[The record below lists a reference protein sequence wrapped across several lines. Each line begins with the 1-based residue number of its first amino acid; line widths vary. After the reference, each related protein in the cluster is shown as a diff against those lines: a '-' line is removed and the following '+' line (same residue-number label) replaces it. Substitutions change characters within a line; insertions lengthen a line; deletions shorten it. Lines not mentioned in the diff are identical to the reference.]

1 MVSPSTYLFDGSGR
15 LVALYQGRV
24 DEGQIQADLGLAA
37 PWDPVRRQNF
47 AGLRPGRWI
56 MPPSEELGV
65 GFARVL
71 KRRGLREA
79 AQELEALAIKVR
91 AFDMPGYLVEL
102 ARARWQQGQR
112 EQAVAS
118 MRQALVL
125 EGAASSNER
134 RVQWL
139 RSLASMETLM
149 GHDGQALE
157 LWEQLIGIRPQDYAA
172 WVGQGVILHRLG
184 READY
189 TALLKE
195 LESKAPQFAVQLK
208 SMVKD
213 EAP

>member
-1 MVSPSTYLFDGSGR
+1 
-15 LVALYQGRV
+15 
-24 DEGQIQADLGLAA
+24 
-37 PWDPVRRQNF
+37 
-47 AGLRPGRWI
+47 
-56 MPPSEELGV
+56 
-65 GFARVL
+65 
-71 KRRGLREA
+71 
-79 AQELEALAIKVR
+79 
-91 AFDMPGYLVEL
+91 
-102 ARARWQQGQR
+102 
-112 EQAVAS
+112 
-118 MRQALVL
+118 
-125 EGAASSNER
+125 
-134 RVQWL
+134 
-139 RSLASMETLM
+139 METLM